1 MLSLASRSKEAVA
14 EVPPS
19 EQVDALTVRET
30 EVLLLIAKGL
40 SNKQIAQ
47 QLVLTEGTVKLHL
60 HHIYGKLQAK
70 AGFKRSIKR
79 REEAYSMRMTAVCP
93 LL

>member
-1 MLSLASRSKEAVA
+1 MA

-19 EQVDALTVRET
+19 EEQVDALTVRET

-70 AGFKRSIKR
+70 GRVQAIHKA
-79 REEAYSMRMTAVCP
+79 REKKLIP
-93 LL
+93 